1 MEREVDIEQISDGK
15 RYSSNDLVKLE
26 CEECGGKNI
35 QVLAWVDANTNK
47 YKDEG
52 PSLGLTKNWCD
63 DCEDHT
69 PLIKEDEY
77 SDKEDE

>member
-1 MEREVDIEQISDGK
+1 M
-15 RYSSNDLVKLE
+15 LV

-52 PSLGLTKNWCD
+52 PDLGLTKSWCD